1 MVKNTKGGSKHK
13 KMARKLLKEDE
24 TERTTRYANE
34 NEKNEMYAIVTKMY
48 GNGMCGVRCNDG
60 KERLCII
67 RNKFRGRNKK
77 SNMISLD
84 SVLLVG
90 IREWEVV
97 DSLSSKK
104 KNKCDLLEVYS
115 DEDVYRLKKMQH
127 FNLLNN
133 TNDEGK
139 DDMIDFV
146 DGDVSNNMF
155 SFEEEDM
162 KNVMSFDMN
171 EL

>member
-24 TERTTRYANE
+24 SERRTRYANE
-34 NEKNEMYAIVTKMY
+34 SEKNEMYAIVTKMY

-90 IREWEVV
+90 IRDWEVV
-97 DSLSSKK
+97 DNVSSKK

-115 DEDVYRLKKMQH
+115 DEDVYRLKKLND
-127 FNLLNN
+127 FNLLKGG
-133 TNDEGK
+133 DEEGK
-139 DDMIDFV
+139 DDMIDFM
-146 DGDVSNNMF
+146 DGDISNNMF
-155 SFEEEDM
+155 CFEEEDM
-162 KNVMSFDMN
+162 KNVMSFNMD